1 MCTTTTDRPTDD
13 RPTLD
18 GGAKMGDFA
27 YLTTSAELVA
37 SGGVA
42 FDYKITPFDAAQ
54 YETNPSD
61 TTRFVLEIVFLLML
75 FRLILIEGDELFERF
90 RTRRAAGHGIVYSLM
105 GYFGD
110 FGNMLDLTNYVI
122 QALACATWVRFIWKC
137 SEFQDNFDF
146 HFPIYEVRLTR

>member
-1 MCTTTTDRPTDD
+1 MTTNDD
-13 RPTLD
+13 LD
-18 GGAKMGDFA
+18 GGAEMGNFA
-27 YLTTSAELVA
+27 YLATNAEILA
-37 SGGVA
+37 SGGIS
-42 FDYKITPFDAAQ
+42 FDYQITPFDAAQ
-54 YETNPSD
+54 YDFSTNPSD

-75 FRLILIEGDELFERF
+75 FRLLLIEGDELVERF
-90 RTRRAAGHGIVYSLM
+90 RTRRAAGYGIVYSLM

-110 FGNMLDLTNYVI
+110 LGNVLDLTNYVV